1 MGILREDEK
10 GRLSVTS
17 YCNSHKTRHLVM
29 KYESAFASKI
39 SYLIVSSHYK
49 RIAVATD
56 LCGSKEELLNAGI
69 SI

>member
-1 MGILREDEK
+1 
-10 GRLSVTS
+10 
-17 YCNSHKTRHLVM
+17 M